1 LGLSLIPLGWL
12 ALAVP
17 LAAQTPAPPATP
29 AQMMAMQQQAMM
41 PLKGFAGVWRGEG
54 WVLVGDR
61 HMPETVTQRVGPML
75 DGTVQA
81 IETLSYHADGAI
93 SFHAFNTVSY
103 DVRRNAF
110 VMQAHAGGLFG
121 SFPFRTTPA
130 GYVWEL
136 GDGSHGLRYTAT
148 LKDGVWQ
155 QVTEQIAPGQPP
167 RTIGTFTLHRLAA
180 TDWPAAGAIQP

>member
-121 SFPFRTTPA
+121 SFPFA
-130 GYVWEL
+130 
-136 GDGSHGLRYTAT
+136 
-148 LKDGVWQ
+148 
-155 QVTEQIAPGQPP
+155 PP
-167 RTIGTFTLHRLAA
+167 RPAMSGNWGMAVMGCA
-180 TDWPAAGAIQP
+180 TPPR